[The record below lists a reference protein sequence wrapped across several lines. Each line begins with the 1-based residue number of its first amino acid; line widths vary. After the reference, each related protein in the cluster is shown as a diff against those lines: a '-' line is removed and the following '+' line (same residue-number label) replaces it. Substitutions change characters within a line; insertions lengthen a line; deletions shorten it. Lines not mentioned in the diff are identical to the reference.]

1 MVVPVVLALLGLSIV
16 PQVVGFVLV
25 DDVDSGTLK
34 LAIRAVRYSMVAV
47 VACGFVTAL
56 GAAALLL
63 AATASPAN
71 AAHNKYSASVY
82 AGSTLACY
90 ASIKNSVE
98 SNPHSD
104 VKGTFEAYS
113 GFGCQGWLE
122 RKTDEYNWK
131 RVSDNYFV
139 SSGEWRQTAWHWNG
153 GSAQSRVCIVLTANS
168 VKDCSTGL

>member
-1 MVVPVVLALLGLSIV
+1 M
-16 PQVVGFVLV
+16 
-25 DDVDSGTLK
+25 K
-34 LAIRAVRYSMVAV
+34 RKMAVS
-47 VACGFVTAL
+47 L

-71 AAHNKYSASVY
+71 AAHNKLSASVY

-90 ASIKNSVE
+90 TSIKNSVE

-104 VKGTFEAYS
+104 VKGHFSAYS

-131 RVSDNYFV
+131 RVSDWYFI
-139 SSGEWRQTAWHWNG
+139 SDPEWRETAWHWNG

>member
-1 MVVPVVLALLGLSIV
+1 MRKKI
-16 PQVVGFVLV
+16 
-25 DDVDSGTLK
+25 
-34 LAIRAVRYSMVAV
+34 AVS
-47 VACGFVTAL
+47 L

-71 AAHNKYSASVY
+71 AANGKLFAEVY

-90 ASIKNSVE
+90 TSIKNSVE

-104 VKGTFEAYS
+104 VKGHFSAYS

-131 RVSDNYFV
+131 RVSDWYFI
-139 SSGEWRQTAWHWNG
+139 SDPQWRETAWHWNG

-168 VKDCSTGL
+168 VKNCSTGL